1 LLDAIVGAAASL
13 TQLQVAFEREL
24 ASLSGNVVLGNANDQ
39 GAQPTSAP
47 DALAQV
53 SALIAFAVLVVGI
66 VAVLVSNAGNRGQRL
81 AFTSEI
87 RSQWEQLHGSWSTAI
102 LLHDMTWSYYSDAS
116 VEEKDRV
123 SKLIALVNA
132 KPKAI
137 EKNVELL
144 RQETRGL
151 RQIAR
156 FFAYVA
162 EAILSGRMSTRDAY
176 AIFGP
181 DVARHPRSIFWI
193 AGRES
198 IRQSAVDSNEWSVL
212 ADQIIEPNFFNDQ
225 DLIVAFGNLMLSEL
239 AKRGDGH
246 PHLIL
251 ERAYDRNQK
260 PERARVRKE
269 TGRLIRGGFSLGRRL
284 LIGRQLSFSARVRW
298 NAVRPRSGREP
309 IFYEGDE
316 VLIRWPFGLGWAFR
330 ALFRR
335 RFPEIGPRPLQ
346 RDGR

>member
-1 LLDAIVGAAASL
+1 MLEAIAGFAFLL
-13 TQLQVAFEREL
+13 TQFRVKYESEL
-24 ASLSGNVVLGNANDQ
+24 SSLSSTRLLGNANDQ
-39 GAQPTSAP
+39 GANPTSTS

-53 SALIAFAVLVVGI
+53 SALITFAVLVVGI
-66 VAVLVSNAGNRGQRL
+66 IAVLVSNAGNRGQRL
-81 AFTSEI
+81 AFASEI

-116 VEEKDRV
+116 VKEKDRV
-123 SKLIALVNA
+123 RELIATVNA
-132 KPKAI
+132 NPKAI
-137 EKNVELL
+137 GKNVELL

-151 RQIAR
+151 RQVAR

-162 EAILSGRMSTRDAY
+162 EAILSGKMSTRDAY

-198 IRQSAVDSNEWSVL
+198 IRQSAVDSNEWTLL

-251 ERAYDRNQK
+251 ERAYYRNQR
-260 PERARVRKE
+260 PERKRVRKE
-269 TGRLIRGGFSLGRRL
+269 TGSLIRGGFSLGRRI
-284 LIGRQLSFSARVRW
+284 LIGRQLSFAARVPW
-298 NAVRPRSGREP
+298 SAVCPRPGREP
-309 IFYEGDE
+309 IYFEGDE
-316 VLIRWPFGLGWAFR
+316 DLIRWHLGAGWAFR
-330 ALFRR
+330 AKFRKR
-335 RFPEIGPRPLQ
+335 YSHLHSRGVE